1 MRCPIET
8 GEGQLLLD
16 SARSAALAD
25 HIRDCPACGAFHA
38 ARQSVDFTLD
48 LWDPPPVSADFD
60 RRLYSRIGQEV
71 PWWEFLVHPFRPV
84 FAARVVPVAAAAAL
98 LFAAG
103 LWIERPGALP
113 PPPAPR
119 TAGVEALPPEQAE
132 HALQDMEMMQEFS
145 RLVRT
150 DRPDEPGM

>member
-16 SARSAALAD
+16 SARSASLAD
-25 HIRDCPACGAFHA
+25 HIRDCPVCGAFHA
-38 ARQSVDFTLD
+38 SRQSVDRALD
-48 LWDPPPVSADFD
+48 LWEPPPISADFD
-60 RRLYSRIGQEV
+60 RRLYSRIGQEAS
-71 PWWEFLVHPFRPV
+71 WWDLLLRPFRV
-84 FAARVVPVAAAAAL
+84 AFTARVLPVAAAAAL

-103 LWIERPGALP
+103 VWIERPGALP
-113 PPPAPR
+113 PPPR
-119 TAGVEALPPEQAE
+119 TAEVEALPSDQAE

-150 DRPDEPGM
+150 DPAEPRP